1 MSKKK
6 VLFVC
11 LGNICRSPA
20 AEAVMNKL
28 IEKENLK
35 EKIET
40 DSAGI
45 MGYHTGE
52 QADSRMRKHAAKR
65 GYTISHLARKVNPE
79 KDFENFDYIIA
90 MDDENFVGLL
100 EMDKDANH
108 RDKFFRMVRFSQDL
122 DHSCVSDPYYGGPDG
137 FELVLDILE
146 DSCKGLLEKLK
157 DDINQGS

>member
-6 VLFVC
+6 ILFVC

-35 EKIET
+35 AKIEI

-52 QADSRMRKHAAKR
+52 QADSRMRKHASKR
-65 GYTISHLARKVNPE
+65 GYTISHPARKVNPTI
-79 KDFENFDYIIA
+79 DFENFDYVVA
-90 MDDENFVGLL
+90 MDDENFVDLL
-100 EMDKDANH
+100 AMDKESNY
-108 RDKFFRMVRFSQDL
+108 RDKFFRMVQFSQDL
-122 DHSCVSDPYYGGPDG
+122 VHTSVPDPYYGGPDG

-146 DSCKGLLEKLK
+146 DSCKGLLEKIK
-157 DDINQGS
+157 DDINQGN